1 MHAEQSPSESD
12 RRSAM
17 PESKTTAPRARQAGG
32 EPAPKRKRIDWEAVE
47 RDYRTGRFTLREL
60 EAKHGAGY
68 AKISKRAK
76 DNGWTKDLADAVR
89 QATTAAL
96 IAEVATERATEGQKA
111 ATTVV
116 LAAAELNKQVIL
128 GHRKHAINAREAM
141 DAARAKLVALGDSV
155 ADIREAATFA
165 SAVESLSRTAKN
177 VIEIERTA
185 FGLDDPNKPPEKP
198 APVDFAAIPE
208 GDRMAAYMRLVH
220 GA

>member
-1 MHAEQSPSESD
+1 
-12 RRSAM
+12 M
-17 PESKTTAPRARQAGG
+17 PEPKTPSRQSGADAG
-32 EPAPKRKRIDWEAVE
+32 KRRRIDWEAIE
-47 RDYRTGRFTLREL
+47 RDYRTGKFTLREL

-96 IAEVATERATEGQKA
+96 IAEVATARATEGQKA

-128 GHRKHAINAREAM
+128 GHRRQAGE
-141 DAARAKLVALGDSV
+141 ARAAMETARTKLLSLADTV
-155 ADIREAATFA
+155 ADIREAATFV
-165 SAVESLSRTAKN
+165 SATESLSRTTKT

-185 FGLDDPNKPPEKP
+185 FGLDDANKAPDKP
-198 APVDFAAIPE
+198 DPIDFTAIPQDE
-208 GDRMAAYMRLVH
+208 RMAAYLRLVG